1 MRFLRFTGVIAGAGA
16 CAEAIPVAAKPAAM
30 LVTKS
35 LRFIVI
41 TIPPLHYTHWMIR
54 IAALLALSFVAL
66 CQEKPQDKAQDY
78 KAERTTDHG
87 IPVVRLADPEH
98 GVEVAIVPSVGNTA
112 YELNVHGKNI
122 LYFPYND
129 VSEFQKTP
137 QLSGI
142 PFLAPWAN
150 RLDEQAFWAN
160 GKKYAFDMDLG
171 NVKGANP
178 IHGLLASSPYWQ
190 VVSVAADKR
199 SARTTSRLEFWR
211 YPELMAQWPFAH
223 EYEMTY
229 TLKDGVLEV
238 HVTVT
243 NLSSDP
249 MPVAIG
255 FHPYYQIPDVPRDAW
270 TGHIPA
276 RQRVVADN
284 RLIPTGEYRAM
295 DIPEK
300 FPLRGRTLDDGFID
314 LQRDAD
320 GRAVFSIESGGK
332 KVETMFGPKYPV
344 AIVWEPNEPNGQP
357 RPFIC
362 FEPMSGITSAVNL
375 AHQGKY
381 PDLQMIPPGGKWSES
396 FWIRA
401 SGI

>member
-1 MRFLRFTGVIAGAGA
+1 MLRALLFLAV
-16 CAEAIPVAAKPAAM
+16 
-30 LVTKS
+30 S
-35 LRFIVI
+35 L
-41 TIPPLHYTHWMIR
+41 
-54 IAALLALSFVAL
+54 AAL
-66 CQEKPQDKAQDY
+66 AQDY
-78 KAERTTDHG
+78 TAERTTDHG
-87 IPVVRLADPEH
+87 IPVIRLADPAN

-112 YELNVHGKNI
+112 YEMNVHGKNI
-122 LYFPYND
+122 LYFPYAD
-129 VSEFQKTP
+129 VSEFQKNP

-150 RLDEQAFWAN
+150 RLDQQAFWAN

-171 NVKGANP
+171 NVRGANP
-178 IHGLLASSPYWQ
+178 IHGLLSSSPYWK
-190 VVSVAADKR
+190 VISVAADKR

-229 TLKDGVLEV
+229 SLKDGVLEV
-238 HVTVT
+238 RVAIT
-243 NLSSDP
+243 NLSNDS

-255 FHPYYQIPDVPRDAW
+255 FHPYYHIPDVPRDAG

-276 RQRVVADN
+276 RRRVVADN

-295 DIPEK
+295 DIPDQ

-314 LQRDAD
+314 LQRDAE
-320 GRAVFSIESGGK
+320 GRAVFSIQSGDK

-344 AIVWEPNEPNGQP
+344 AVVWEPNTQAGQP
-357 RPFIC
+357 QPFIC
-362 FEPMSGITSAVNL
+362 FEPMTGVTSAVNL
-375 AHQGKY
+375 AHEGKY
-381 PDLQMIPPGGKWSES
+381 PDLQMIPPGGRWSES

>member
-1 MRFLRFTGVIAGAGA
+1 
-16 CAEAIPVAAKPAAM
+16 
-30 LVTKS
+30 
-35 LRFIVI
+35 
-41 TIPPLHYTHWMIR
+41 
-54 IAALLALSFVAL
+54 
-66 CQEKPQDKAQDY
+66 
-78 KAERTTDHG
+78 
-87 IPVVRLADPEH
+87 
-98 GVEVAIVPSVGNTA
+98 
-112 YELNVHGKNI
+112 
-122 LYFPYND
+122 
-129 VSEFQKTP
+129 
-137 QLSGI
+137 
-142 PFLAPWAN
+142 
-150 RLDEQAFWAN
+150 
-160 GKKYAFDMDLG
+160 
-171 NVKGANP
+171 
-178 IHGLLASSPYWQ
+178 
-190 VVSVAADKR
+190 VAADKR

-238 HVTVT
+238 RVTVT

-255 FHPYYQIPDVPRDAW
+255 FHPYYGIPDVPRDQW

-276 RQRVVADN
+276 RRRVVADN

-300 FPLRGRTLDDGFID
+300 FPLQGRTLDDGFID

-320 GRAVFSIESGGK
+320 GRAVFSIESGK
-332 KVETMFGPKYPV
+332 MKVETLFGPKYPV
-344 AIVWEPNEPNGQP
+344 AVVWEPNGPNGQP
-357 RPFIC
+357 QPFIC

-375 AHQGKY
+375 AHEGKY
-381 PDLQMIPPGGKWSES
+381 PDLQTIPPGGKWSES

>member
-1 MRFLRFTGVIAGAGA
+1 MLR
-16 CAEAIPVAAKPAAM
+16 VA
-30 LVTKS
+30 L
-35 LRFIVI
+35 
-41 TIPPLHYTHWMIR
+41 
-54 IAALLALSFVAL
+54 LLALSLLAL
-66 CQEKPQDKAQDY
+66 AQDY

-112 YELNVHGKNI
+112 YEMNVHGKNI
-122 LYFPYND
+122 LYFPYAD
-129 VSEFQKTP
+129 VSEFQKNP

-150 RLDEQAFWAN
+150 RLNEQGFWAN

-171 NVKGANP
+171 NVRGATP
-178 IHGLLASSPYWQ
+178 IHGLLSSSPYWQ
-190 VVSVAADKR
+190 VISVAGDKR

-211 YPELMAQWPFAH
+211 YPDLMAQWPFAN

-238 HVTVT
+238 RVTVT
-243 NLSSDP
+243 NVSNDP

-255 FHPYYQIPDVPRDAW
+255 FHPYYRIPDVSRDEW

-320 GRAVFSIESGGK
+320 GRAVFSIESGDK

-344 AIVWEPNEPNGQP
+344 AIVWEPNAPNGQP
-357 RPFIC
+357 QPFIC
-362 FEPMSGITSAVNL
+362 FEPMTGITSAVNL
-375 AHQGKY
+375 AHEGKY
-381 PDLQMIPPGGKWSES
+381 PDLQTIPPGGKWSES

>member
-1 MRFLRFTGVIAGAGA
+1 MLR
-16 CAEAIPVAAKPAAM
+16 VA
-30 LVTKS
+30 L
-35 LRFIVI
+35 
-41 TIPPLHYTHWMIR
+41 
-54 IAALLALSFVAL
+54 LLALSLLAL
-66 CQEKPQDKAQDY
+66 AQDY

-112 YELNVHGKNI
+112 YEMNVHGKNI
-122 LYFPYND
+122 LYFPYAD
-129 VSEFQKTP
+129 VSEFQKNP

-150 RLDEQAFWAN
+150 RLNEQGFWAN

-171 NVKGANP
+171 NVRGATP
-178 IHGLLASSPYWQ
+178 IHGLLSSSPYWQ
-190 VVSVAADKR
+190 VISVAGDKR

-238 HVTVT
+238 RVTVT
-243 NLSSDP
+243 NVSNDP

-255 FHPYYQIPDVPRDAW
+255 FHPYYRIPDVSRDEW

-320 GRAVFSIESGGK
+320 GRAVFSIESGDK

-344 AIVWEPNEPNGQP
+344 AIVWEPNAPNGQP
-357 RPFIC
+357 QPFIC
-362 FEPMSGITSAVNL
+362 FEPMTGITSAVNL
-375 AHQGKY
+375 AHEGKY
-381 PDLQMIPPGGKWSES
+381 PDLQTIPPGGKWSES

>member
-1 MRFLRFTGVIAGAGA
+1 MLRV
-16 CAEAIPVAAKPAAM
+16 V
-30 LVTKS
+30 L
-35 LRFIVI
+35 
-41 TIPPLHYTHWMIR
+41 
-54 IAALLALSFVAL
+54 LLALSIAAL
-66 CQEKPQDKAQDY
+66 AQDKVQDY

-122 LYFPYND
+122 LYFPYAD
-129 VSEFQKTP
+129 VSEFQKNP

-171 NVKGANP
+171 NVRGANP
-178 IHGLLASSPYWQ
+178 IHGLLSSSPYWQ

-243 NLSSDP
+243 NLSNDP

-255 FHPYYQIPDVPRDAW
+255 FHPYYRIPDVARDEW

-276 RQRVVADN
+276 RRRVVADN

-314 LQRDAD
+314 LAARRRRPR
-320 GRAVFSIESGGK
+320 GVFDRISGEKGMTR

-344 AIVWEPNEPNGQP
+344 AIVWEPNAPNGQP
-357 RPFIC
+357 QPFIC
-362 FEPMSGITSAVNL
+362 FEPMTGITSAVNL
-375 AHQGKY
+375 AHEGKY

>member
-1 MRFLRFTGVIAGAGA
+1 MTNRVRAPMRLI
-16 CAEAIPVAAKPAAM
+16 
-30 LVTKS
+30 
-35 LRFIVI
+35 
-41 TIPPLHYTHWMIR
+41 
-54 IAALLALSFVAL
+54 LLLGLSFVAL
-66 CQEKPQDKAQDY
+66 AQDY

-122 LYFPYND
+122 LYFPYAD
-129 VSEFQKTP
+129 VSEFQKKP

-150 RLDEQAFWAN
+150 RLNEQDFWAN
-160 GKKYAFDMDLG
+160 GKKYALDMNLG
-171 NVKGANP
+171 NVNVDGANP

-190 VVSVAADKR
+190 VISVAADKR

-229 TLKDGVLEV
+229 ILKDGVLEV
-238 HVTVT
+238 RVTVT
-243 NLSSDP
+243 NVSNVP

-255 FHPYYQIPDVPRDAW
+255 FHPYYRIPDVARDEW

-276 RQRVVADN
+276 RRRVVADN
-284 RLIPTGEYRAM
+284 RLIPTGEYSAM
-295 DIPEK
+295 DIPET

-320 GRAVFSIESGGK
+320 GRAVF
-332 KVETMFGPKYPV
+332 
-344 AIVWEPNEPNGQP
+344 
-357 RPFIC
+357 
-362 FEPMSGITSAVNL
+362 
-375 AHQGKY
+375 
-381 PDLQMIPPGGKWSES
+381 
-396 FWIRA
+396 
-401 SGI
+401 

>member
-1 MRFLRFTGVIAGAGA
+1 MLRVVLLLTLS
-16 CAEAIPVAAKPAAM
+16 
-30 LVTKS
+30 LVT
-35 LRFIVI
+35 LG
-41 TIPPLHYTHWMIR
+41 
-54 IAALLALSFVAL
+54 
-66 CQEKPQDKAQDY
+66 QDY
-78 KAERTTDHG
+78 TAERTTDHG
-87 IPVVRLADPEH
+87 IPVVRLADPAN

-112 YELNVHGKNI
+112 YEMDVHGKNI
-122 LYFPYND
+122 LYFPYAD
-129 VSEFQKTP
+129 VAEFQKNP

-171 NVKGANP
+171 NVRGANP
-178 IHGLLASSPYWQ
+178 IHGLLSSSPYWQ

-199 SARTTSRLEFWR
+199 SARATSRLEFWR
-211 YPELMAQWPFAH
+211 YPDLMAQWPFAH

-229 TLKDGVLEV
+229 TLKDGALEV
-238 HVTVT
+238 HVTIT
-243 NLSSDP
+243 NLSNDP

-255 FHPYYQIPDVPRDAW
+255 FHPYYRIPDIARDEW

-276 RQRVVADN
+276 RRRVVADN

-320 GRAVFSIESGGK
+320 GRAVFSIESGK
-332 KVETMFGPKYPV
+332 MKVETLFGPKYPV
-344 AIVWEPNEPNGQP
+344 AVVWEPNGANGQP
-357 RPFIC
+357 QPFIC

-375 AHQGKY
+375 AHEGKY